1 MKRLILALSLIAVT
15 VMASAQIK
23 SDADIQKA
31 IDKAAAAVEKKADN
45 TANWIKL
52 GQAYMNAYNNPT
64 ANVVGGDK
72 QQLQLVMGNDKPI
85 ASEQVVLGSQPYE
98 KVVYKQKNLYFD
110 AGGNL
115 AIVEVTKP
123 SYDGD
128 ALAKALDAY
137 KKAAEIDDKGKKTK
151 DISDAIRQISSNY
164 NQDAFNAYYLGDSRK
179 ASEFFALSADALATA
194 PVSEVDTN
202 SIYYAGITSLEAQD
216 YAKAE
221 GYFKKAL
228 GYDYFS
234 DGAIY
239 ANLYECRFAQKDTV
253 SARSYLETGFS
264 KFPENP
270 QVLTN
275 LINLYITINE
285 DPHKLI
291 DLLAKAK
298 KELPG
303 NASLYYVEGDIYGR
317 MKDYD
322 NAVASYRQ
330 AGEID
335 PNYEMGYYG
344 EGVLWYNRALE
355 IQEEANALPY
365 SEYKKYDAL
374 QEELKVTLK
383 KCIEPFETCFE
394 KTANDAVKTN
404 VADYLKRI
412 YFIFRSESAE
422 NQAAYEKY
430 SSFLEGAK

>member
-1 MKRLILALSLIAVT
+1 MKRLILALSLIAVS

-31 IDKAAAAVEKKADN
+31 IAKAEAAVAKKADN
-45 TANWIKL
+45 TGNWIKL
-52 GQAYMNAYNNPT
+52 GQAYLNAYNNPT

-72 QQLQLVMGNDKPI
+72 QQLQLVMGNDKPVS
-85 ASEQVVLGSQPYE
+85 SEQVVLGNQPYE
-98 KVVYKQKNLYFD
+98 KVVYNQKNLYFD
-110 AGGNL
+110 ANGNL

-123 SYDGD
+123 SYEGD
-128 ALAKALDAY
+128 ALAKALEAY
-137 KKAAEIDDKGKKTK
+137 KKAAETDVKGKKTK
-151 DISDAIRQISSNY
+151 DIAEAIRQISSNY
-164 NQDAFNAYYLGDSRK
+164 NQDAFNAYYLGDARK
-179 ASEFFALSADALATA
+179 ASDYFALSADALLTA
-194 PVSEVDTN
+194 PVSAVDTS

-221 GYFKKAL
+221 GFFKKAL

-234 DGAIY
+234 DGAVY
-239 ANLYECRFAQKDTV
+239 ANLYECRFAQKDTLA
-253 SARSYLETGFS
+253 AREYLETGFS

-285 DPHKLI
+285 DPLKLI

-298 KELPG
+298 EELPD
-303 NASLYYVEGDIYGR
+303 NASLYYVEGDIYAR

-322 NAVASYRQ
+322 NAVASYRK
-330 AGEID
+330 ANEID
-335 PNYEMGYYG
+335 PKYEMGFYG

-374 QEELKVTLK
+374 QDELKVTLK
-383 KCIEPFETCFE
+383 KCIEPFEKCFE
-394 KTANDAVKTN
+394 LTAHDAVKTN

-412 YFIFRSESAE
+412 YFIFRSESPE
-422 NQAAYEKY
+422 NQAAYDKY
-430 SSFLEGAK
+430 NSFLEGTK